1 MAFVAADWTID
12 RQTGNIRYSTD
23 PSKDHNGASPSYAT
37 VIEFHR
43 ALQGLADDASSS
55 GADDELD
62 ITDNTPSDRST
73 DNIITLNAPYN
84 IDDASAEHLYDG
96 SIIQNGGADIYDG
109 FVNFG
114 NASVQIQVIQNGVV
128 LADDWWNKSTPTA
141 TPTHDGAANAAV
153 LTDSSESYTTNE
165 WVGYTIYNTTDGSQG
180 LVTANTATTVTA
192 VLYGGTDNDWDVGDA
207 YVFGSPLNGNA
218 TAGISHRF
226 MLKTRSDGAD
236 IDGRKLIGIARRFG
250 NTYSEFK
257 VNGTSRGNNVFALS
271 DASDLNNQTSPAT
284 VSTWDQF
291 ANDNVGF
298 DATQDV
304 NNNSVN
310 EEYYSRWDIGGGTTP
325 ASPTINDLYEWAKW
339 ITTQGTALTMY
350 GISGEL
356 FRGITQQIPYD
367 TLSGVL
373 DESNYLVWGTEVA
386 YDTEQASGLTVGQF
400 YTFSISGA
408 VGQLL
413 AKDDDGT
420 AGHAIFAIESGTV
433 VDNDIFTRVDGTA
446 NDGATVNITVNDPSA
461 AGGVGVILADDG
473 TDTVWIQLL
482 KGSTP
487 VNNLKLWEATTS
499 GIYDS
504 DAGNSALQNGSFT
517 DREPLLTRP
526 FLGAST
532 GSSIIG
538 GYGIGIASEDLTASD
553 ILFDLGNNQIVPP
566 NNVTVSIGG
575 LVATEDYVTV
585 AQRGYR
591 FAYDT
596 EVGGPFQV
604 GETLTFSGGHGTAIL
619 AELVDQG
626 TTGFMII
633 SEPSVSVPVNNITI
647 TGGTSGATAA
657 INGTVNSDINKRQL
671 TLATTL
677 STTGVTSVVVNGSI
691 PTDTPSSGILRV
703 QDNNGFYRK
712 LIYTSYS
719 GSTFTI
725 SNPGDTEDDF
735 NVVNATGGAGPT
747 GNRNVYIGYIDR
759 LATTTPETFTAV
771 YSADRNLFVR
781 VRDGG
786 TAGDAE
792 GIKTFETT
800 VTMGSSGGSSTAI
813 RTSDV

>member
-1 MAFVAADWTID
+1 MAYVAADWTID
-12 RQTGNIRYSTD
+12 RQTGNIRYIGN
-23 PSKDHNGASPSYAT
+23 DHNGAAPSYAT

-43 ALQGLADDASSS
+43 ALQGLADDASST

-73 DNIITLNAPYN
+73 DNIVTLNAPYN
-84 IDDASAEHLYDG
+84 IDDASSEHLYDG

-114 NASVQIQVIQNGVV
+114 NASVQIQVMQNGVI

-141 TPTHDGAANAAV
+141 TPTHTGGNNEAV
-153 LTDSSESYTTNE
+153 LTDSAQSYVVNE

-180 LVTANTATTVTA
+180 LITANTATTVTA
-192 VLYGGTDNDWDVGDA
+192 ILYGGTDNDWDTGDA
-207 YVFGSPLNGNA
+207 YLFGSALNGNA
-218 TAGISHRF
+218 GAGISHRF
-226 MLKTRSDGAD
+226 MLKTRTSGSD
-236 IDGRKLIGIARRFG
+236 IDGRRLIGVARRFG

-271 DASDLNNQTSPAT
+271 DATDLNNATSPALIGT
-284 VSTWDQF
+284 YDQF

-298 DATQDV
+298 DASQDV
-304 NNNSVN
+304 DNNAVN
-310 EEYYSRWDIGGGTTP
+310 EEYYSRWDIGGGATP
-325 ASPTINDLYEWAKW
+325 ASPTINDLYEWSKW

-356 FRGITQQIPYD
+356 FRGITFQAAVDNPTTTVD
-367 TLSGVL
+367 FAAFEAVTWTG
-373 DESNYLVWGTEVA
+373 GT
-386 YDTEQASGLTVGQF
+386 
-400 YTFSISGA
+400 
-408 VGQLL
+408 GQLL
-413 AKDDDGT
+413 AVDDVN
-420 AGHAIFAIESGTV
+420 AP
-433 VDNDIFTRVDGTA
+433 TRM
-446 NDGATVNITVNDPSA
+446 
-461 AGGVGVILADDG
+461 
-473 TDTVWIQLL
+473 WIQLL
-482 KGSTP
+482 TGVTPANDVFIQSLANGASTQAQ
-487 VNNLKLWEATTS
+487 V
-499 GIYDS
+499 
-504 DAGNSALQNGSFT
+504 NGSVV

-538 GYGIGIASEDLTASD
+538 GYGIGIESADLTASD

-585 AQRGYR
+585 AQRGLR
-591 FAYDT
+591 FAYDA
-596 EVGGPFQV
+596 EANGPFLV
-604 GETLTFSGGHGTAIL
+604 GETLTFSGSATATAVL
-619 AELVDQG
+619 AEVVDQG
-626 TTGFMII
+626 TTGYMIV
-633 SEPSVSVPVNNITI
+633 SEAV
-647 TGGTSGATAA
+647 TGSLPTGASADNAVITSGAKTAA
-657 INGTVNSDINKRQL
+657 INGSVNSDINKRQF
-671 TLATTL
+671 TLATSLTAA
-677 STTGVTSVVVNGSI
+677 GITSVVINETI
-691 PTDTPSSGILRV
+691 PSDTPASGILRV
-703 QDNNGFYRK
+703 QDDNGFYRK
-712 LIYTSYS
+712 LIYTSRT

-735 NVVNATGGAGPT
+735 NTVNATGGAGPT

-771 YSADRNLFVR
+771 YSANRDLFVR

-786 TAGDAE
+786 TAGDNQ

-800 VTMGSSGGSSTAI
+800 VTMGSSGGSATAI